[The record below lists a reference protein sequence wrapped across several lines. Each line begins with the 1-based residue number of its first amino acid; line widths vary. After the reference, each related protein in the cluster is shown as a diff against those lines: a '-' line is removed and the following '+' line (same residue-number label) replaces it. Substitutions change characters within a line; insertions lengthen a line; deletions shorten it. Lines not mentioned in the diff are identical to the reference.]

1 MNVNLAA
8 EPGFLRRHPA
18 RAVRADDL
26 IVLAFRD
33 QPVAPAA
40 HGVVRR
46 GGLRLWGRWNLLVLG
61 ISAVVLVGVV
71 AAEPEGSVCGTDD
84 GETLLLALPVPRS
97 DPDVFFVGPRVYER
111 CPCACP

>member
-1 MNVNLAA
+1 M
-8 EPGFLRRHPA
+8 EC
-18 RAVRADDL
+18 D
-26 IVLAFRD
+26 
-33 QPVAPAA
+33 APALPA
-40 HGVVRR
+40 LDLPPGYAAPAT
-46 GGLRLWGRWNLLVLG
+46 LALLPCRFTCG

-111 CPCACP
+111 CPCP